1 MDTPNSTPNFT
12 FPLPPPRTT
21 GPHATNATPTD
32 TTTPNAPLP
41 RPGSSPRANHRRGT
55 GTPGVGNLGNVV
67 FNMNGDLTLYGVVV
81 PRVGNVLCLDSARDE
96 GEAFTGGSNI
106 APSPLMPLF
115 VNQRRPLKYSSIEF
129 FSTSLKEGVEFK
141 LTSPNEKS
149 NTTTLPEW
157 FKSVANKLENFGLD
171 TVFRVPLNAWTEE
184 VYIAKDWGKAK
195 LPLVKPWVL
204 SLEGGVTD
212 DRTHKTHLPCQYD
225 KMNLYYSGQFLL
237 YCVTTTYRR
246 ELIRE
251 LGERPHGPILM
262 CHLLK
267 NRLILVLSRQRKLIA
282 ELTTLSIGSEP
293 AENVRNFNIKVQTK
307 CEEIEQTGSCP
318 PDLALL
324 TSKLFLNSQ
333 VEQFVNTMFS
343 LTRELEKEADI
354 MTWYDVL
361 QTAKDEYDLLEE
373 WWTPAGKAGSG
384 TVSKKEFQN
393 YINKTN
399 PIINNL
405 KIESSN
411 GNGST
416 LSTSTSSTSSSN

>member
-1 MDTPNSTPNFT
+1 MDTPKSTFT
-12 FPLPPPRTT
+12 LLLPPPRTT

-32 TTTPNAPLP
+32 TTTETLP

-171 TVFRVPLNAWTEE
+171 TVFRVPLNAWTAE

-195 LPLVKPWVL
+195 LPLVKPWVQ
-204 SLEGGVTD
+204 SLEGSVTD
-212 DRTHKTHLPCQYD
+212 DRTHQTHPLCQYD
-225 KMNLYYSGQFLL
+225 KMNLYYIGPFLL
-237 YCVTTTYRR
+237 HCVTT
-246 ELIRE
+246 
-251 LGERPHGPILM
+251 
-262 CHLLK
+262 
-267 NRLILVLSRQRKLIA
+267 N
-282 ELTTLSIGSEP
+282 
-293 AENVRNFNIKVQTK
+293 
-307 CEEIEQTGSCP
+307 
-318 PDLALL
+318 
-324 TSKLFLNSQ
+324 
-333 VEQFVNTMFS
+333 
-343 LTRELEKEADI
+343 
-354 MTWYDVL
+354 
-361 QTAKDEYDLLEE
+361 
-373 WWTPAGKAGSG
+373 
-384 TVSKKEFQN
+384 
-393 YINKTN
+393 
-399 PIINNL
+399 
-405 KIESSN
+405 
-411 GNGST
+411 
-416 LSTSTSSTSSSN
+416 